1 MKKLS
6 EKVAKWL
13 GDGVEAWKVDRVA
26 FWWLISHEG
35 KSITVKVG
43 KDEMD
48 MSLKSDDGRPVWY
61 ESGPIDKA
69 KAKSLLGFDP
79 ECAGVTGYKL
89 TICENVNVQRMKGG
103 NYYGGFPVDP
113 SKVKLV
119 KRKE

>member
-13 GDGVEAWKVDRVA
+13 GEGVETWKVDRVA
-26 FWWLISHEG
+26 FWWLISQEG

-43 KDEMD
+43 KDEME
-48 MSLKSDDGRPVWY
+48 MRLKSDDCKPVWY
-61 ESGPIDKA
+61 ESEPIDKA

-79 ECAGVTGYKL
+79 ECPGVTGYKL
-89 TICENVNVQRMKGG
+89 TIGDKVIVQRMKGG